1 MTALAGMLAGEIRPG
16 EFQGMAAL
24 DAWTYEDLKA
34 DIQKNGVEVPI
45 VVNEDYVIVDGH
57 NRFAIAQELG
67 IVDTLPVE
75 VHTYESVAATQAAAI
90 RLNVNR
96 RQISKSERDQYVRQM
111 REHLGMTQREVAD
124 RLGISPQRVHQIEKA
139 DSPTQETRTEESD
152 PLETAKV
159 KAIAGKGKGRG
170 AYKFTPRESA
180 AVQAEVER
188 LHDQGMTCQRIAD
201 EVGIVASAVAR
212 RLRRNDE
219 PDPKSMQ
226 EQIAECAARGMT
238 STQIADAV
246 GHSVEWVRAQSRR
259 HGIEIP
265 ADRTSYKKR
274 IDADAAMTRAVEH
287 LGDAMYAFTHI
298 PTSDL
303 DAAQVQEWSC
313 SLDEVAKSIR
323 TLIRQLNQ
331 LTTKEQD
338 QS

>member
-34 DIQKNGVEVPI
+34 DIQENGVEVPI
-45 VVNEDYVIVDGH
+45 VVNQDYVIVDGH

-67 IVDTLPVE
+67 IVDSLPVE
-75 VHTYESVAATQAAAI
+75 VHTYGSVAATQAAAI

-96 RQISKSERDQYVRQM
+96 RQIGKDQRNQYVIQM
-111 REHLGMTQREVAD
+111 RELMGMTQREVAD
-124 RLGISPQRVHQIEKA
+124 RLGISRNRVSQIEA
-139 DSPTQETRTEESD
+139 DSPTSITDVGESD

>member
-1 MTALAGMLAGEIRPG
+1 VTALAGMLAGEIRPG

-34 DIQKNGVEVPI
+34 DIQENGVEVPI
-45 VVNEDYVIVDGH
+45 VVNQDYVIVDGH

-67 IVDTLPVE
+67 IVDSLPVE
-75 VHTYESVAATQAAAI
+75 VHTYGSVAATQAAAI

-96 RQISKSERDQYVRQM
+96 RQIGKDQRNQYVIQM
-111 REHLGMTQREVAD
+111 RELMGMTQREVAD
-124 RLGISPQRVHQIEKA
+124 RLGISRNRVSQIEA
-139 DSPTQETRTEESD
+139 DSPTSITDVGESD

-159 KAIAGKGKGRG
+159 KAFAGKGKGRG

>member
-34 DIQKNGVEVPI
+34 DIQENGVEVPI
-45 VVNEDYVIVDGH
+45 VVNQDYVIVDGH

-67 IVDTLPVE
+67 IVDSLPVE
-75 VHTYESVAATQAAAI
+75 VHTYGSVAATQAAAI

-96 RQISKSERDQYVRQM
+96 RQIGKDQRNQYVIQM
-111 REHLGMTQREVAD
+111 RELMGMTQREVAD
-124 RLGISPQRVHQIEKA
+124 RLGISHNRVSEIEK
-139 DSPTQETRTEESD
+139 DSPVSEIEVGESD
-152 PLETAKV
+152 PLETAKI

-170 AYKFTPRESA
+170 AYKFTARESA

-188 LHDQGMTCQRIAD
+188 LHDQGWTHQRIAD
-201 EVGIVASAVAR
+201 EVGIVPSAVAR
-212 RLRRNDE
+212 RLRKDDE
-219 PDPKSMQ
+219 PEPTPLH

-246 GHSVEWVRAQSRR
+246 GHSAEWVRGQSRR

-265 ADRTSYKKR
+265 ADKTSYKKR
-274 IDADAAMTRAVEH
+274 IDADAAMTRAIEH
-287 LGDAMYAFTHI
+287 LGDAMYAFRHI
-298 PTSDL
+298 PLADL
-303 DAAQVQEWSC
+303 NTEQVQEWSC

-331 LTTKEQD
+331 LTKEQD
-338 QS
+338 QL

>member
-34 DIQKNGVEVPI
+34 DIQENGVEVPI
-45 VVNEDYVIVDGH
+45 VVNQDYVIVDGH

-67 IVDTLPVE
+67 IVDSLPVE
-75 VHTYESVAATQAAAI
+75 VHTYGSVAATQAAAI

-96 RQISKSERDQYVRQM
+96 RQIGKDQRNQYVIQM
-111 REHLGMTQREVAD
+111 RELMGMTQREVAD
-124 RLGISPQRVHQIEKA
+124 RLGISRNRVSQIEA
-139 DSPTQETRTEESD
+139 DSPTSITDVGESD
-152 PLETAKV
+152 PLETAKI

>member
-34 DIQKNGVEVPI
+34 DIQENGVEVPI
-45 VVNEDYVIVDGH
+45 VVNQDYVIVDGH

-67 IVDTLPVE
+67 IVDSLPVE
-75 VHTYESVAATQAAAI
+75 VHTYGSVAATQAAAI

-96 RQISKSERDQYVRQM
+96 RQIGKDQRNQYVIQM
-111 REHLGMTQREVAD
+111 RELMGMTQREVAD
-124 RLGISPQRVHQIEKA
+124 RLGISRNRVSQIEA
-139 DSPTQETRTEESD
+139 DSPTSITDVGESD

-159 KAIAGKGKGRG
+159 KAFAGKGKGRG

-246 GHSVEWVRAQSRR
+246 GNSVEWVRAQSRR

>member
-34 DIQKNGVEVPI
+34 DIQENGVEVPI
-45 VVNEDYVIVDGH
+45 VVNQDYVIVDGH

-67 IVDTLPVE
+67 IVDSLPVE
-75 VHTYESVAATQAAAI
+75 VHTYGSVAATQAAAI

-96 RQISKSERDQYVRQM
+96 RQIGKDQRNQYVIQM
-111 REHLGMTQREVAD
+111 RELMGMTQREVAD
-124 RLGISPQRVHQIEKA
+124 RLGISRNRVSQIEA
-139 DSPTQETRTEESD
+139 DSPTSITDVGESD

-159 KAIAGKGKGRG
+159 KAFAGKGKGRG

-265 ADRTSYKKR
+265 ADKTSYKKR
-274 IDADAAMTRAVEH
+274 IDADAAMTRAIEH
-287 LGDAMYAFTHI
+287 LGDAMYAFRHI
-298 PTSDL
+298 PLADL
-303 DAAQVQEWSC
+303 NTEQVQEWSC

-331 LTTKEQD
+331 LTKEQD
-338 QS
+338 QL

>member
-1 MTALAGMLAGEIRPG
+1 MLAGEIRPG

-34 DIQKNGVEVPI
+34 DIQENGVEVPI
-45 VVNEDYVIVDGH
+45 VVNQDYVIVDGH

-67 IVDTLPVE
+67 IVDSLPVE
-75 VHTYESVAATQAAAI
+75 VHTYGSVAATQAAAI

-96 RQISKSERDQYVRQM
+96 RQIGKDQRNQYVIQM
-111 REHLGMTQREVAD
+111 RELMGMTQREVAD
-124 RLGISPQRVHQIEKA
+124 RLGISRNRVSQIEA
-139 DSPTQETRTEESD
+139 DSPTSITDVGESD

-159 KAIAGKGKGRG
+159 KAFAGKGKGRG

>member
-1 MTALAGMLAGEIRPG
+1 MLAGEIRPG

-34 DIQKNGVEVPI
+34 DIQENGVEVPI
-45 VVNEDYVIVDGH
+45 VVNQDYVIVDGH

-75 VHTYESVAATQAAAI
+75 VHTYGSVAETQAAAI

-96 RQISKSERDQYVRQM
+96 RQISKEKRNQYVIQM
-111 REHLGMTQREVAD
+111 RELMGMTQREVAD
-124 RLGISPQRVHQIEKA
+124 RLGISQRRVSQIEA
-139 DSPTQETRTEESD
+139 DSPVEETSKEESD
-152 PLETAKV
+152 PLETAKI

-170 AYKFTPRESA
+170 AYKFTARESA

-188 LHDQGMTCQRIAD
+188 LHDQGWTHQRIAD
-201 EVGIVASAVAR
+201 EVGIVPSAVAR
-212 RLRRNDE
+212 RLRKDDE
-219 PDPKSMQ
+219 PEPTPLH
-226 EQIAECAARGMT
+226 EQIAEGAARGMT

-246 GHSVEWVRAQSRR
+246 GHSAEWVRGQSRR

-265 ADRTSYKKR
+265 ADKTSYKKR
-274 IDADAAMTRAVEH
+274 IDADAAMTRAIEH
-287 LGDAMYAFTHI
+287 LGDAMYAFRHI
-298 PTSDL
+298 PLADL
-303 DAAQVQEWSC
+303 NTEQVQEWSC

-331 LTTKEQD
+331 LTKEQD
-338 QS
+338 QL

>member
-34 DIQKNGVEVPI
+34 DIQENGVEVPI
-45 VVNEDYVIVDGH
+45 VVNQDYVIVDGH

-67 IVDTLPVE
+67 IVDSLPVE
-75 VHTYESVAATQAAAI
+75 VHTYGSVAATQAAAI

-96 RQISKSERDQYVRQM
+96 RQIGKDQRNQYVIQM
-111 REHLGMTQREVAD
+111 RELMGMTQREVAD
-124 RLGISPQRVHQIEKA
+124 RLGISRQRVHQIEA
-139 DSPTQETRTEESD
+139 DSPEQETSTEESD
-152 PLETAKV
+152 PLETAKI